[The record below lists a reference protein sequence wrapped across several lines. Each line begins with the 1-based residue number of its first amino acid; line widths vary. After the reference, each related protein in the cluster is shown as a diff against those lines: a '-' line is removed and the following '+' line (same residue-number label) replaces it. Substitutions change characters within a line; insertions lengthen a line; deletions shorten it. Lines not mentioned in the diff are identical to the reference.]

1 MCGLINIR
9 SLAILALTAGLL
21 GSTARADVGLS
32 YYVRDAEAWQEPLG
46 SVLDRRMSDA
56 PMSPTSDTISV
67 AIGPSAADA
76 QYDLL
81 FDSQSILLIS
91 AIQQAFG
98 YTHPWESGA
107 RARAAIAI
115 TPTTPVE
122 VSVEGTFTYDFTGWD
137 TDGDTSL
144 GLGFEIT
151 LIESQTVLY
160 DLDASPILFPGAG
173 TATLTGSFTLPA
185 GQAYNIG
192 IDSFTYTFRDIN
204 GNTATAQSEVTI
216 TVRAVPEP
224 LTAISLLL
232 GALAM
237 NARRR

>member
-1 MCGLINIR
+1 MCGLTNVR
-9 SLAILALTAGLL
+9 SLAVLTLAAGLL
-21 GSTARADVGLS
+21 GPAASADVGLS

-67 AIGPSAADA
+67 VIGTSAADA

-81 FDSQSILLIS
+81 FDSENILLTS
-91 AIQQAFG
+91 AVQQAFG

-151 LIESQTVLY
+151 QIESQTVLY
-160 DLDASPILFPGAG
+160 DVDASPLLFPGAG
-173 TATLTGSFTLPA
+173 TATLSGFFTLPA

-192 IDSFTYTFRDIN
+192 FDSFTYTFRDID

-216 TVRAVPEP
+216 TVHAVPEP
-224 LTAISLLL
+224 TTALSLLI
-232 GALAM
+232 GVAALH
-237 NARRR
+237 ARRR